1 MGGISALSINGIVV
15 LRLSDP
21 TGDSLSELLPA
32 QAVQLA
38 RHLLSAAARASTDCA
53 TLAELA
59 ESLSRVT
66 AR

>member
-1 MGGISALSINGIVV
+1 MDGISALSINGIVV
-15 LRLSDP
+15 LCVSDSS
-21 TGDSLSELLPA
+21 GDNLSELLPR

-53 TLAELA
+53 TIAQLA
-59 ESLSRVT
+59 ESLPRVT

>member
-15 LRLSDP
+15 LRLSDAG
-21 TGDSLSELLPA
+21 GDSLSELLPG

-38 RHLLSAAARASTDCA
+38 RHLLAAAARAGTDCT
-53 TLAELA
+53 TLAQLT
-59 ESLSRVT
+59 ESLSRVG